1 MLMDK
6 SQKKKAAV
14 SAVAAVTAA
23 GVLVSG
29 AFTSPADLLDDA
41 PDALVQ
47 TLDMDMDGGD
57 DSGSGDGGMDLDFDL

>member
-1 MLMDK
+1 MDK

-23 GVLVSG
+23 GVLVGG
-29 AFTSPADLLDDA
+29 AFNSPAELLDDA

-47 TLDMDMDGGD
+47 TLDMDMDSQTDAGA
-57 DSGSGDGGMDLDFDL
+57 SGFGAALVEF